1 MSLRT
6 MRPRQPERP
15 RAHPWLLSE
24 HPLSREEAMAGPF
37 AKRFLHAAAALLW
50 CGDQGCAEAA
60 TATRIG
66 WPMPF
71 RRAAPPSATTG
82 REMKRLSLR
91 FNPAWVGWW
100 SCSAWRVTSG
110 GHRVI
115 IFGFRPRDSK
125 KRRWPCVSVWTM
137 AAVGGYPTCRPVV
150 MSLGPTFRRGH
161 GSLYAALACGEVD
174 AKAARELLVAHRPG
188 DWPLVFAVDTS
199 SWPRCDA
206 ECSPQRGLYYH
217 PSQHSAGQPI
227 VAG

>member
-115 IFGFRPRDSK
+115 IFGFRPDTPGGCAVRTH
-125 KRRWPCVSVWTM
+125 RRAVVRAGAGVV
-137 AAVGGYPTCRPVV
+137 AAVVEPGADVSPRPRQPVRGA
-150 MSLGPTFRRGH
+150 GPRRGRRQGGP
-161 GSLYAALACGEVD
+161 GS
-174 AKAARELLVAHRPG
+174 
-188 DWPLVFAVDTS
+188 
-199 SWPRCDA
+199 
-206 ECSPQRGLYYH
+206 
-217 PSQHSAGQPI
+217 
-227 VAG
+227 